1 MGYTF
6 IALQG
11 FDLIAGVAGEVRDP
25 KRTVPRAMYLS
36 LGIALAICL
45 PLLFLLATV
54 GAPGPGGIGPVAA
67 RNPEGLVAEAA
78 EQFLGGSGYWLVIGA
93 GVLSILSALRANLLA
108 ASRVAFAMA
117 RDHTLPRSLGRIRT
131 PSGTP
136 AAAVAV
142 TGALLAAISLAVS
155 DVAAAGAASSFIFLI
170 GFAMVHWT

>member
-11 FDLIAGVAGEVRDP
+11 FDLIARVAGEVRDP

-36 LGIALAICL
+36 LGIALAIYL

-108 ASRVAFAMA
+108 ASRVAVAMA

-155 DVAAAGAASSFIFLI
+155 DVAAAGAASSLIFLI